1 MCSKRIRRRDLI
13 KGLSLATGA
22 FALGGHTPFKQW
34 VVYRKKHLLISCHRA
49 DPRTY
54 DLAREVV
61 AVLEE
66 HLPAAQA
73 RPARA
78 PTAGRL
84 ASLIGT
90 DQMDVAILS
99 AKDTAAMRAGTGPFA
114 PYGPIPLHILTPVQ
128 DRLLIAHARFPARHA
143 WQVTDALS
151 GSDLIGSV
159 TRDMF
164 PHLHPGSRAFID
176 GEDIPELE

>member
-22 FALGGHTPFKQW
+22 FSLGGHTPFKQW

-84 ASLIGT
+84 LASLIGT

-99 AKDTAAMRAGTGPFA
+99 AEDTAAMRAGTGPFA
-114 PYGPIPLHILTPVQ
+114 PYGPHPP
-128 DRLLIAHARFPARHA
+128 AHPN
-143 WQVTDALS
+143 
-151 GSDLIGSV
+151 
-159 TRDMF
+159 
-164 PHLHPGSRAFID
+164 PGSGPPADRPRPFPRPPTPGRSPTPSPAAT
-176 GEDIPELE
+176 